1 MEGIVGEANLSFG
14 AVYDYYKSK
23 DELILAAFSSA
34 FQEILM
40 REEPRG
46 RAQMAETW
54 RHSCT
59 WQSGKRR
66 YCTRPQIDEYWRGSG
81 LLRQFPAQ
89 PRSRQPELMPNSVR

>member
-34 FQEILM
+34 FQEMRVLLVPILM

-54 RHSCT
+54 TFLHVA
-59 WQSGKRR
+59 
-66 YCTRPQIDEYWRGSG
+66 I
-81 LLRQFPAQ
+81 RQT
-89 PRSRQPELMPNSVR
+89 SVLYETSDR